1 MLHDRRPL
9 SSAALPRP
17 WVSLLALALSL
28 AGGPLGAQDD
38 VGIALPAVPNA
49 LLAGQERPHAGR
61 FLRTAAPGAAS
72 ATPSHLEVGPL
83 RVNATA
89 GVNLMVEIAID
100 HLNRILTPFPNPQ
113 VRTVSDATT
122 SVDGSAIYV
131 ATANEAPVTL
141 FVSDASDPN
150 HALSL
155 TLAPRRLPPREI
167 QLVLTDPLPATP
179 RAASAFASP
188 GAASTAAAS
197 DYVEDL
203 TEAMRALA
211 KEALPSGYS
220 LRQAK
225 RNETVTCAQLGLSTA
240 RGQVLEGGELWL
252 LTALARNTSDAP
264 LDIEER
270 ACRASVEGETVAV
283 AAWPR
288 VSLAPGE
295 QVELYVAVRPH
306 TPEQRHPERPSL
318 RTGGGR

>member
-1 MLHDRRPL
+1 MLHPDRLFAP
-9 SSAALPRP
+9 APPPRP
-17 WVSLLALALSL
+17 WVSALALALAL

-49 LLAGQERPHAGR
+49 LLAGNAPTGR
-61 FLRTAAPGAAS
+61 FLRTAAPS

-83 RVNATA
+83 RVTA
-89 GVNLMVEIAID
+89 APGVNLIVEIAID

-131 ATANEAPVTL
+131 ATASEAPVTL

-167 QLVLTDPLPATP
+167 QLVLSEPLPATLG
-179 RAASAFASP
+179 AAPAFAAT

-197 DYVEDL
+197 DYVEGI

-211 KEALPSGYS
+211 KETIPSGYS
-220 LRQAK
+220 LRQA
-225 RNETVTCAQLGLSTA
+225 RRSETVTCSQLGLSTS
-240 RGQVLEGGELWL
+240 RGQVLEGSDLWL
-252 LTALARNTSDAP
+252 LTALARNTSSVP

-270 ACRASVEGETVAV
+270 ACRASIDGETVAV

-295 QVELYVAVRPH
+295 QVELYVAARPR
-306 TPEQRHPERPSL
+306 TAEQRHPERPSL
-318 RTGGGR
+318 RTGGER